1 MRCLTC
7 GKVCPQPVAGKAM
20 GLPGGRGSPIER
32 RDRDRDQGACPTRGP
47 RLGRV
52 AASTASPPTRARA
65 AARNPSEAMRQPMVS
80 LRNLAIG
87 RRGRAGARQPRQGP
101 ALDGPGPTRTFALLG
116 IQALWT
122 ADSGSDE
129 AVDHQVGVNQ
139 TTAAPLVDRRAL
151 AFLRDVRLIR
161 G

>member
-1 MRCLTC
+1 
-7 GKVCPQPVAGKAM
+7 
-20 GLPGGRGSPIER
+20 
-32 RDRDRDQGACPTRGP
+32 
-47 RLGRV
+47 
-52 AASTASPPTRARA
+52 
-65 AARNPSEAMRQPMVS
+65 MVS